1 MSESSKE
8 DTLAQIMTSPVKT
21 VNSSDELSVAAQKMV
36 KNDIGAVVVVEDKTP
51 LGILTERD
59 IIRQV
64 LKGNNVLRKP
74 AEKVM
79 SKPLVTA
86 TPGTSIEDAF
96 ELMLRNKI
104 RRLPVLEGN
113 KLVGIVTERDL
124 MRWVLRVS
132 YEPDIPPHI
141 KAILKKA

>member
-21 VNSSDELSVAAQKMV
+21 VNSSDGLRVAAEKMV

-51 LGILTERD
+51 VGMLTERD

-64 LKGNNVLRKP
+64 LKGNNVLRKA

-86 TPGTSIEDAF
+86 TPGTSIQDAF